1 MRLPAWNTLL
11 TSPLATHVW
20 SGVSLTAAAARGRA
34 PTKPPA
40 MRATPAT
47 TAPRRWRRRGRRT
60 RAVKAAARPE
70 DWFTQ
75 MLLAEGG
82 PASPGGNGGGPV
94 EQGNQA
100 GQYRS
105 ERPAHRRTATPPA
118 RPSRI
123 RRLTPSR
130 TTEEEEEEE
139 EERWSCPAR
148 AASRPAGG
156 ASAIAAPAGAEV
168 GSVPAPR

>member
-1 MRLPAWNTLL
+1 MPA
-11 TSPLATHVW
+11 PGPGATTMAR
-20 SGVSLTAAAARGRA
+20 TAPSVLGFQA
-34 PTKPPA
+34 PTVPSA
-40 MRATPAT
+40 STPAT

-130 TTEEEEEEE
+130 TTEEEE
-139 EERWSCPAR
+139 RGSCPAR

-156 ASAIAAPAGAEV
+156 GPCACPAT
-168 GSVPAPR
+168 